1 MQWYWDEGFKGIK
14 YANIVLSRIDAG
26 TYKDEAERNA
36 VLGTA
41 YFQRAYRYYKLTHQF
56 GNVPFLDREYT
67 EPKLDFY
74 SHDRWSILEQL
85 KKDLEFAY
93 EWVPEKVDR
102 GRTSKAACGVL
113 LMKVAMCL
121 GDFDRAIEIGKEIVA
136 NHPLMTARFTSNKNK
151 PNTNLMHDLHSVE
164 AKICLLYTSGA
175 ADEL

>member
-1 MQWYWDEGFKGIK
+1 M
-14 YANIVLSRIDAG
+14 
-26 TYKDEAERNA
+26 
-36 VLGTA
+36 
-41 YFQRAYRYYKLTHQF
+41 
-56 GNVPFLDREYT
+56 
-67 EPKLDFY
+67 DFY

-93 EWVPEKVDR
+93 EWSGKVDR

-151 PNTNLMHDLHSVE
+151 PNTN
-164 AKICLLYTSGA
+164 
-175 ADEL
+175 

>member
-1 MQWYWDEGFKGIK
+1 MTVGAF
-14 YANIVLSRIDAG
+14 
-26 TYKDEAERNA
+26 
-36 VLGTA
+36 
-41 YFQRAYRYYKLTHQF
+41 
-56 GNVPFLDREYT
+56 
-67 EPKLDFY
+67 
-74 SHDRWSILEQL
+74 LEQL

-164 AKICLLYTSGA
+164 AKMGHVEHRRFDVCRVLSGRGRS
-175 ADEL
+175 